1 MKINKYFTFLSALTL
16 LLIFFYTF
24 NINYDLSRKLNVANL
39 GITLIVFILWLV
51 GGYLFLI
58 KDIIKASERERN
70 GLVLV
75 FVLLGIIFFYYNPL
89 PSPEGYFID
98 IPRIYY
104 FVLTVI
110 IFGLFIILFWH
121 ERTITLIIATFL
133 PLSIQ
138 SYLVNINYNI
148 QYTSYTFYVVT
159 ICIAVAY
166 AINYLK
172 NSNK

>member
-1 MKINKYFTFLSALTL
+1 MKIKKYFTFLSTLTL
-16 LLIFFYTF
+16 LLTFFYTF

-58 KDIIKASERERN
+58 KDIIKASEREKN

-89 PSPEGYFID
+89 PSPDGYYID
-98 IPRIYY
+98 IPRVFY
-104 FVLTVI
+104 FILTII
-110 IFGLFIILFWH
+110 IFGLFIALFWR
-121 ERTITLIIATFL
+121 EKATALIIATFL

-138 SYLVNINYNI
+138 SYLVNINYNT
-148 QYTSYTFYVVT
+148 QYTSYTFYIVT

-166 AINYLK
+166 AINYFK
-172 NSNK
+172 NNM